1 MHILTGMIFGHAAL
15 ADWPLDP
22 DVTYLN
28 HGTVGVTP
36 LRVLEAQRAIRDEME
51 RAPSQFLLREQSGL
65 VGAPTGRPSRVRQ
78 AAHAVAAELG
88 ARGDDV
94 VFVDN
99 ATAGVN
105 AVLRSI
111 PLGRGDE
118 ILLTDHAYGAVA
130 RTAAYVARE
139 RGATIRTIAVPYP
152 DYSPATLVDQFA
164 GAITSR
170 TRIAVLE
177 HIAAESA
184 LVLPVT
190 ELAAACRTRGVR
202 VLVDGA
208 HAPGVLPLDL
218 PSIGADW
225 YAANLHKWA
234 CAPRSCGFLWAA
246 AGRQAD
252 LHPPVISWGLD
263 LGFTAEFDW
272 VGTRDVSAWL
282 AAPDGFAFLDAI
294 GRDAI
299 WQHNHTLAWQ
309 GAEWLA
315 ERWGTTLGFTE
326 ADIGFMATVPMPA
339 DLGSLPADAARVR
352 DRLLYEHRIE
362 VQVHAAHDRLWAR
375 ISAQVYNEMRDIERL
390 GSSDLAQT

>member
-1 MHILTGMIFGHAAL
+1 MHFGHAAL
-15 ADWPLDP
+15 TDWPLDP

-36 LRVLEAQRAIRDEME
+36 LRVLAAQRAIRDEME

-65 VGAPTGRPSRVRQ
+65 VGTSTGRPSRVRQ
-78 AAHAVAAELG
+78 AAHLVAASLG

-111 PLGRGDE
+111 ALGAGDD

-139 RGATIRTIAVPYP
+139 RGATVCTVAVPYP
-152 DYSPATLVDQFA
+152 DYSPAALIDDVTR
-164 GAITSR
+164 AITGR
-170 TRIAVLE
+170 TRIAVIE

-184 LVLPVT
+184 LVLPVA
-190 ELAAACRTRGVR
+190 EIAAVCRARGIR

-208 HAPGVLPLDL
+208 HAPGVLPLNL
-218 PSIGADW
+218 PSLGVDW

-246 AGRQAD
+246 ANRQAD

-263 LGFTAEFDW
+263 MGFAAEFDW

-294 GRDAI
+294 GRDAV

-309 GAEWLA
+309 GAQYLA
-315 ERWGTTLGFTE
+315 DRWGTTLGFTE
-326 ADIGFMATVPMPA
+326 SDIGFMASVPMPA
-339 DLGSLPADAARVR
+339 ELGSLPVDAALVR
-352 DRLLYEHRIE
+352 DRLLYDHRIE

-375 ISAQVYNEMRDIERL
+375 ISAQVYNEMRDVERL
-390 GSSDLAQT
+390 ADAVMAL